1 MGFADQMRAPSGVC
15 LSWMAMKVMA
25 SGGGKDS
32 VDCVEKFLDLKEGMV
47 VVEYG
52 PGAGFA
58 TKAILS
64 KGAKKLDA
72 FEISPAFRAK
82 LARDPVCS
90 AAVAAGTLA
99 IHGKDAYSL
108 PFIAPDSVD
117 RLLGINVVYFLDP
130 LDVYLKEIARILKP
144 GGVVV
149 MAVKPATMLAKI
161 DPKATVYKNQD
172 YAAIVKAM
180 EAAGFE
186 ASVGEPNLEGGLT
199 YLPIIGKKTTPSI
212 AASMGCSTTAR

>member
-1 MGFADQMRAPSGVC
+1 MGFADQMRAPSGGC
-15 LSWMAMKVMA
+15 LSWMAMKVMS

-32 VDCVEKFLDLKEGMV
+32 VDCVEKFLGVEEGSV

-64 KGAKKLDA
+64 KGAQKLDA

-82 LARDPVCS
+82 LARDPVCR
-90 AAVAAGTLA
+90 AAVEAGTLT

-108 PFIAPDSVD
+108 PFIASDSVD

-130 LDVYLKEIARILKP
+130 LDIYLKEIARMLKP

-149 MAVKPATMLAKI
+149 MAVKPAELIGKI
-161 DPKATVYKNQD
+161 DPKAN
-172 YAAIVKAM
+172 
-180 EAAGFE
+180 
-186 ASVGEPNLEGGLT
+186 
-199 YLPIIGKKTTPSI
+199 
-212 AASMGCSTTAR
+212 